1 MHSKVNAQAHTT
13 NRQHR
18 TEQNKTK
25 QNRTTKKKNY
35 TKNNTSFLT
44 EFRILSLNTRFCFG
58 FTEKSPSIRSDV
70 NKADQVSLIRS
81 SLTSLSAS
89 PSGMVAC
96 KLCLNDVKADKM
108 AKIHQCGCQ
117 FCIDVSNSEFN
128 RFQLNNFGNLPS
140 SIFDLRSIYFCS
152 V

>member
-1 MHSKVNAQAHTT
+1 MHRHTQQT
-13 NRQHR
+13 DN

-25 QNRTTKKKNY
+25 QNHKKKNY

-128 RFQLNNFGNLPS
+128 RFPLNNFGNLPS